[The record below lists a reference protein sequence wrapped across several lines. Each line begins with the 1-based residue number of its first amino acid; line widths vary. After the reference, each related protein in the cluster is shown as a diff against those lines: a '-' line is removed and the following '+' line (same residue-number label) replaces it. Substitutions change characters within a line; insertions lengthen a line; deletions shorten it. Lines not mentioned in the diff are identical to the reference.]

1 MPLWDKERE
10 MTHDAKASD
19 MNGTSVVH
27 KIKRFNKSG
36 KSKVELAMND
46 VKEGRASKP
55 KLGMDA
61 APTKT
66 RTMSRDFGRTH
77 A

>member
-1 MPLWDKERE
+1 

-19 MNGTSVVH
+19 MNGSSISH
-27 KIKRFNKSG
+27 PINRFVKSG
-36 KSKVELAMND
+36 KSQVSLVMND

-66 RTMSRDFGRTH
+66 RPMSRDFGRTH
-77 A
+77 K